1 MTIGQR
7 IVRLILLSM
16 LSAFIGYGAQATL
29 DEEHALPMG
38 TIAIMALSLLL
49 FVRWSLHPRRG
60 ETAWLEAELLAT
72 WGAFLPTWIAGEG
85 IARYEAIDLLPL
97 GYVASALCLG
107 GCHRLACRFYAAWR
121 APRGAHCP
129 GCGYCLLG
137 LREHRCPECGR
148 PFRMEELGVSEE
160 ELQPAMPA
168 APYRHAA
175 R

>member
-16 LSAFIGYGAQATL
+16 LSPLIGFGAQETL
-29 DEEHALPMG
+29 HAEDAFDMG
-38 TIAIMALSLLL
+38 TAAVVALSLLL
-49 FVRWSLHPRRG
+49 FVRWSLRPRRN
-60 ETAWLEAELLAT
+60 ETAWLEAELLVV

-85 IARYEAIDLLPL
+85 IARFEAIDLLPV

-107 GCHRLACRFYAAWR
+107 GCHRLACRLYAAWW
-121 APRGAHCP
+121 APRGARCP
-129 GCGYCLLG
+129 GCDYCLLG

-148 PFRMEELGVSEE
+148 PFRLEELGVSEE

-168 APYRHAA
+168 APFRH
-175 R
+175 